1 MLKFEVLNEL
11 TLKVT
16 CDGNGDGNGG
26 EDSFFH
32 KTGAWIGGECYGSS
46 PAWQFDKK
54 MFGVTGNV
62 VKDIIKQIG
71 RRLTGENLPLTES
84 KFFGPSICYYANLAQ
99 HVVPIRLA
107 PGQCISVESENLL
120 GFYNCDYDVR
130 FIATGVLGQKGLAT
144 SKLTGKAQDSVAVL
158 LCDGN
163 PLCMSNERNGALI
176 QGDFDALVAWTG
188 LSEPSVKLNLSLK
201 NIIGQAS
208 GESYVF
214 QFDASKPTTV
224 ILQPNERE
232 SGIDIGIDGK
242 GGKPTKQNNN
252 LFRQGGNQG
261 LNGAMD
267 ALGGLTGGSGGGAG
281 GLGGLAGLGGAI
293 GGILNS

>member
-1 MLKFEVLNEL
+1 MLKLEVLNEL

-16 CDGNGDGNGG
+16 CDGNGGDNILYA
-26 EDSFFH
+26 
-32 KTGAWIGGECYGSS
+32 KTGAWIGGECYGNS
-46 PAWQFDKK
+46 PMWKFDKK
-54 MFGVTGNV
+54 LFGTTGNLARDFMQFV
-62 VKDIIKQIG
+62 GKK
-71 RRLTGENLPLTES
+71 LTGENLPMTTTE
-84 KFFGPSICYYANLAQ
+84 FCGPSICYYADLAQ
-99 HVVPIRLA
+99 HVIPLKLM
-107 PGQCISVESENLL
+107 PGEQVNVESENILA
-120 GFYNCDYDVR
+120 FYDCDYTVR
-130 FIATGVLGQKGLAT
+130 FTGTGVLSQKGLAT
-144 SKLTGKAQDSVAVL
+144 SVLRGRSQNSVAVIT
-158 LCDGN
+158 CDGN
-163 PLCMSNERNGALI
+163 PLCMSNMQNGALI

-188 LSEPSVKLNLSLK
+188 QAEPIVKLNLSFK
-201 NIIGQAS
+201 NLIGQAS

-214 QFDASKPTTV
+214 QFDGGKRTTV

-267 ALGGLTGGSGGGAG
+267 ALGGLTGGSGSGAG
-281 GLGGLAGLGGAI
+281 GLGGLAGLGGAL